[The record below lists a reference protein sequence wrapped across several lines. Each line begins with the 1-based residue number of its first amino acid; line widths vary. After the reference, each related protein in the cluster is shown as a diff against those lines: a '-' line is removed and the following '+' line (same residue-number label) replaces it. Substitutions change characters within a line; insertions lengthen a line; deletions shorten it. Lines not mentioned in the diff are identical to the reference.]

1 MVGVVKCDISSYR
14 AGFVDWDFAIG
25 KHSARTIMGIMIPY
39 TLCIIMWYQEINIT
53 DNYVY
58 IYLLVPHNNA

>member
-1 MVGVVKCDISSYR
+1 
-14 AGFVDWDFAIG
+14 VDWDFAIG
-25 KHSARTIMGIMIPY
+25 KYSARTIMGIMIPY

-58 IYLLVPHNNA
+58 GNRVSGQSVGSILRVQEIHFVFLDP